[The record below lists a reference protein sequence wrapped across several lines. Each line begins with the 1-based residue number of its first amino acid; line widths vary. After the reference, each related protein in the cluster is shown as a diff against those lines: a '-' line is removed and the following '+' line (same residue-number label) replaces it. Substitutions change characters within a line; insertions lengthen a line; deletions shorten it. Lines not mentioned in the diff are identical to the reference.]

1 MNVSANRGPPPH
13 DWHTAARDG
22 SCDRGCAPGECPAR
36 HWPGLPH
43 DVAPGR
49 ATNAHFER
57 LGRSLAPSAAATP
70 KAPPAPVAP
79 PPALDAFAL
88 SVPVS
93 ERARQKIAKQRLPRT
108 RAGR

>member
-1 MNVSANRGPPPH
+1 MSASAGRLPPPH

-49 ATNAHFER
+49 ATNEYFAR
-57 LGRSLAPSAAATP
+57 LGRALAPSAAQTP
-70 KAPPAPVAP
+70 KPPPAPVTP
-79 PPALDAFAL
+79 PPAIDAFAL

-93 ERARQKIAKQRLPRT
+93 ERARAKAAAQRPR
-108 RAGR
+108 RAKAGR